1 MQLVSVLARIV
12 NRSETWQ
19 GTTCLFLERII
30 KQIGCISWEKLN
42 VPQARLMRSESNR
55 VFAGVCGGVATY
67 LGIDAIFVRLAFLLL
82 TFASGIGILLY
93 LILMILMP
101 GGNSDSDQSSS
112 EVIQN
117 NLERF
122 GNDVSSGVEKMRRH
136 PQGPTI
142 AAGLLILLGIY
153 FLLENVGWLYWFNGD
168 WLWPMAIIGL
178 GLYLL
183 IRRNRA

>member
-1 MQLVSVLARIV
+1 
-12 NRSETWQ
+12 
-19 GTTCLFLERII
+19 
-30 KQIGCISWEKLN
+30 
-42 VPQARLMRSESNR
+42 MRSQSNR

-67 LGIDAIFVRLAFLLL
+67 LGVDAIFVRLAFLLL

-101 GGNSDSDQSSS
+101 SENNGSDQPSS

-117 NLERF
+117 NLERL
-122 GNDVSSGVEKMRRH
+122 GGDVSSGVGKMRQH

-153 FLLENVGWLYWFNGD
+153 FLLENVGWLYWLNGN
-168 WLWPMAIIGL
+168 WFWPLAIISL

-183 IRRNRA
+183 IKRNRA